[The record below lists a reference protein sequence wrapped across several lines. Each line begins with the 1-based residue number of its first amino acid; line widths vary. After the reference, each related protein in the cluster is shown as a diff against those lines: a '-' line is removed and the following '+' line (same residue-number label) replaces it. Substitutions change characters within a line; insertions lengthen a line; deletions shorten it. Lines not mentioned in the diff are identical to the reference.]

1 MACIIY
7 IGGMACLQT
16 ELTIEWW
23 SVQTAQRTPRLEGPA
38 IPASGLKQ
46 EAESEG
52 EKIILLLLG
61 FLFCWFF
68 FLGETTTAKQN
79 KKRKKKPKPNK
90 PESVKAP
97 FSHSGFEGERYK
109 FFRECVIKHWIST
122 NEYYTMGK
130 NMWKDTEGRWKK
142 DNDSH
147 RVKRKVGKV

>member
-7 IGGMACLQT
+7 IEGMACLQT

-23 SVQTAQRTPRLEGPA
+23 SVQMAQRTPRLEGRA
-38 IPASGLKQ
+38 IPGIGLKQ
-46 EAESEG
+46 EAESRG
-52 EKIILLLLG
+52 EKI
-61 FLFCWFF
+61 FF
-68 FLGETTTAKQN
+68 PPPHFRRVMEQRQQN
-79 KKRKKKPKPNK
+79 KKHPQSKKKKTPN
-90 PESVKAP
+90 PRSDKAP
-97 FSHSGFEGERYK
+97 FSHRESEGERYK
-109 FFRECVIKHWIST
+109 PFWERVIKHWIST